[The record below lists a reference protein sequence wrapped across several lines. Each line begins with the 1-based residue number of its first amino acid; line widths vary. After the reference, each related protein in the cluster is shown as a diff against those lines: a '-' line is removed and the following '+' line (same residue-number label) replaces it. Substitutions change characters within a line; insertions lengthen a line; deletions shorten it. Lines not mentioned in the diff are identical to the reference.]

1 MLRPCFGQAAM
12 NSSSTLTIV
21 HVVFSSRI
29 AGGER
34 HCLDLAAAQA
44 SSGHRVHIVGP
55 TRSAIRDAV
64 APGVRYHG
72 MALPLLRGRRLQRI
86 ARALGAD
93 VCHAHLGP
101 ACKAA
106 AAVQDGARIGT
117 LHVGYKVHQHGQ
129 LDGVVCVNRQ
139 QRGQLLSYPGESC
152 VIHNWAPA
160 PTPAQGN
167 LRAELGLRPEQLL
180 VATVGRLHPT
190 KGMDLLVRAFQAE
203 APADAALVILGE
215 GPQRA
220 ELERLIEADA
230 RIHLVGFRADVD
242 ACLQEVDLFVLSS
255 REEAFPLAL
264 LEAMRA
270 GLPIISSETA
280 GPREMLQGQPARLV
294 PIADAAALGRA
305 LSETLS
311 QLRHERQRVSYDM
324 RAYDRGRAVDQVE
337 TFYRDVLAV
346 RARATVG
353 AALAYA

>member
-1 MLRPCFGQAAM
+1 MT
-12 NSSSTLTIV
+12 SSTSLTIV

-44 SSGHRVHIVGP
+44 SSGHEVHIVGP
-55 TRSAIRDAV
+55 SRSAIREAV

-93 VCHAHLGP
+93 ICHAHLGP
-101 ACKAA
+101 ACKAT
-106 AAVQDGARIGT
+106 AAVQEGARIGT
-117 LHVGYKVHQHGQ
+117 LHVGYKSHQHGQ

-139 QRGQLLSYPGESC
+139 QRGQLQTYAGESC

-160 PTPAQGN
+160 PAPSQGN
-167 LRAELGLRPEQLL
+167 LRTELGLRPEQLL

-190 KGMDLLVRAFQAE
+190 KGMDVLVRAFKAE
-203 APADAALVILGE
+203 APADAALVIIGE
-215 GPQRA
+215 GPQRT
-220 ELERLIEADA
+220 ELERLIDADP
-230 RIHLVGFRADVD
+230 RIHLAGFRADVD

-270 GLPIISSETA
+270 GLPIISSETD

-294 PIADAAALGRA
+294 PIADAMALGHA
-305 LSETLS
+305 MGETLGE
-311 QLRHERQRVSYDM
+311 LRHTRRRVSYDM
-324 RAYDRGRAVDQVE
+324 RAYDRGHAVDQVE

-346 RARATVG
+346 RARETVS

>member
-1 MLRPCFGQAAM
+1 M
-12 NSSSTLTIV
+12 SSTPTLTIV

-44 SSGHRVHIVGP
+44 ANGHRVHIVGP
-55 TRSAIRDAV
+55 SRSAIREAI

-86 ARALGAD
+86 ARGLGAD

-106 AAVQDGARIGT
+106 ATLPEGARIGT
-117 LHVGYKVHQHGQ
+117 LHVGYKPHQHGQ

-139 QRGQLLSYPGESC
+139 QRGQLNSYGGESC

-160 PTPAQGN
+160 PAPAQGN
-167 LRAELGLRPEQLL
+167 LRSTLGLRPEQLL
-180 VATVGRLHPT
+180 VASVGRLHST
-190 KGMDLLVRAFQAE
+190 KGMDVLIRAFKAE
-203 APADAALVILGE
+203 APADAVLLILGE

-220 ELERLIEADA
+220 ELERIADGDT
-230 RIHLVGFRADVD
+230 RIHLPGFRSDVD
-242 ACLQEVDLFVLSS
+242 ACLQEADLFVSSS
-255 REEAFPLAL
+255 REEAFPLAV

-270 GLPIISSETA
+270 GLPIIATETQ
-280 GPREMLQGQPARLV
+280 GPREMLQGQPARFV
-294 PIADAAALGRA
+294 PIADAQALGRA
-305 LSETLS
+305 LGETLVG
-311 QLRHERQRVSYDM
+311 LRHQRQRVSYDM
-324 RAYDRGRAVDQVE
+324 RAYDRSQAVEQVE
-337 TFYRDVLAV
+337 TFYRDVIAV
-346 RARATVG
+346 RAREAVG

>member
-1 MLRPCFGQAAM
+1 MT
-12 NSSSTLTIV
+12 SSSTLTIV

-44 SSGHRVHIVGP
+44 ADGHEVHIVGP
-55 TRSAIRDAV
+55 SRSAIRDAV

-72 MALPLLRGRRLQRI
+72 LALPVLRGRRLQRI
-86 ARALGAD
+86 ARMLGAD

-106 AAVQDGARIGT
+106 ATLQDGARIGT
-117 LHVGYKVHQHGQ
+117 LHVGFKSHQHGE

-139 QRGQLLSYPGESC
+139 QRSQLNAYGGASC

-160 PTPAQGN
+160 PAPSQGD
-167 LRAELGLRPEQLL
+167 LRSMLGLRPEQLL
-180 VATVGRLHPT
+180 VASVGRLHPT
-190 KGMDLLVRAFQAE
+190 KGMDVLVRAFKAG

-220 ELERLIEADA
+220 ELERLADGDP
-230 RIHLVGFRADVD
+230 RIHLPGFRADVD
-242 ACLQEVDLFVLSS
+242 AGLQGVDLFVSPS

-270 GLPIISSETA
+270 GLPIIASETE
-280 GPREMLQGQPARLV
+280 GPREMLQGQPARFV
-294 PIADAAALGRA
+294 PIADASAMGRA
-305 LSETLS
+305 LGESLAG
-311 QLRHERQRVSYDM
+311 LRHQRRRVSYDM
-324 RAYDRGRAVDQVE
+324 RAYDRGHAVEQVE
-337 TFYRDVLAV
+337 SFYRDVIAS
-346 RARATVG
+346 RARSTVS
-353 AALAYA
+353 AALAYV